1 MNAFR
6 KISMALI
13 VAGLSLAATGVF
25 AEDTEGQ
32 GKAGKGKRGG
42 RGEKGQMFK
51 NLSEEDR
58 TKLKDIMQS
67 MRKEIQEVMKSDA
80 ENKREKAKEISQ
92 KYESQIKAIVGEE
105 NYKKMQAMRQ
115 KHMGQRGGKNGKG
128 PGDGILKNL
137 SEEQR
142 EQLKAVHQEMRKEM
156 ESLRSKYE
164 NKIKEIVGE
173 ENFKKMQAI
182 RKKGMGRR
190 DGHGQGGNRRGKANS
205 ENTSSND
212 IDLE

>member
-25 AEDTEGQ
+25 AQDTEGQ
-32 GKAGKGKRGG
+32 GQSGKGKRGG
-42 RGEKGQMFK
+42 RGGKGQMFK

-58 TKLKDIMQS
+58 AKLKDVMQS

-80 ENKREKAKEISQ
+80 ENKHEKAKEIAE
-92 KYESQIKAIVGEE
+92 KYGSQIKAIVGEE
-105 NYKKMQAMRQ
+105 NYKKMQAMRK

-128 PGDGILKNL
+128 RGPGNGMLKNL

-156 ESLRSKYE
+156 EALRSKYAG
-164 NKIKEIVGE
+164 KIKSIVGE
-173 ENFKKMQAI
+173 ENFKKMQAM

-190 DGHGQGGNRRGKANS
+190 GGRGQGGKRKGNHGS
-205 ENTSSND
+205 EN
-212 IDLE
+212 